1 MAYGKLFINPVTLCK
16 VNRLTLILN
25 KIPTRPA
32 MIWALF
38 SSEKFK
44 SAITKYNNL
53 STPSLDKMSWKYLK
67 VIIKDDIYLKNFINI
82 INVCINLQYELLH
95 FKLSLS
101 IIIPKPNK
109 T

>member
-1 MAYGKLFINPVTLCK
+1 
-16 VNRLTLILN
+16 
-25 KIPTRPA
+25 
-32 MIWALF
+32 
-38 SSEKFK
+38 
-44 SAITKYNNL
+44 
-53 STPSLDKMSWKYLK
+53 MSWKYLK

-109 T
+109 TLYNSPKMFQPIILLNTLRKLIKKVIGKRLQFQAISNNSIHSNQLRGLKQ